1 MLGIKANMP
10 GTKRWGQEFRRLPP
24 TAQLKTYEDVHE
36 IAVKLAAVL
45 GVEATEGRQ
54 RRVRMT
60 RAKKLKFAIT
70 KESMDEAIRNAMVFG
85 NTTFS
90 PVFVAVLRSAKRGFP
105 LVGGEEVALVD
116 TTVEANELRRIYIR
130 DSKQFDAG
138 KITAEQFRN
147 DVQPLFDNLTEKKL
161 REQQN

>member
-1 MLGIKANMP
+1 
-10 GTKRWGQEFRRLPP
+10 
-24 TAQLKTYEDVHE
+24 
-36 IAVKLAAVL
+36 
-45 GVEATEGRQ
+45 
-54 RRVRMT
+54 MT

-70 KESMDEAIRNAMVFG
+70 RESMDEAIRNAMVFG
-85 NTTFS
+85 NTTFG

-105 LVGGEEVALVD
+105 LVGGQEVALVD
-116 TTVEANELRRIYIR
+116 TVEANELRRIYIR

-138 KITAEQFRN
+138 KIKAEQFRN

>member
-1 MLGIKANMP
+1 
-10 GTKRWGQEFRRLPP
+10 
-24 TAQLKTYEDVHE
+24 
-36 IAVKLAAVL
+36 
-45 GVEATEGRQ
+45 
-54 RRVRMT
+54 MT

-70 KESMDEAIRNAMVFG
+70 KESIDEAIRNVTVFG

-90 PVFVAVLRSAKRGFP
+90 PVFVGVLRSAKRGFP

-116 TTVEANELRRIYIR
+116 TVEANELRRIYIR

-147 DVQPLFDNLTEKKL
+147 DVQPLFDKLTEKKL